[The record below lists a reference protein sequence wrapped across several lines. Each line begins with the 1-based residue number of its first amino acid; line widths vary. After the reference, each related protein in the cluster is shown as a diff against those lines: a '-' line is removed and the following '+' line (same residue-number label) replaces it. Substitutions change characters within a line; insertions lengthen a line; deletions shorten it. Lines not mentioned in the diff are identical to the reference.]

1 MEGEQESLGMSGVGA
16 LAGEGGAGWSQ
27 AAAGE
32 PASGGG
38 DGPPN
43 VDAAFKLQVEEG
55 STVSATFPFFGD
67 IAGGQLSFQIGDHIT
82 VSEIRLYLF
91 ILGSGHD
98 AETEFRHV
106 YAPQRTRFL
115 ADEALLEYDSW
126 MRLTRTTAIVTV
138 DLLLLCV
145 QGVGVGVG

>member
-1 MEGEQESLGMSGVGA
+1 MEGKQESLGMSGVGA
-16 LAGEGGAGWSQ
+16 LAGEGGEGWSH
-27 AAAGE
+27 AAAAVGE

-82 VSEIRLYLF
+82 VSSKS
-91 ILGSGHD
+91 GS
-98 AETEFRHV
+98 
-106 YAPQRTRFL
+106 P
-115 ADEALLEYDSW
+115 LLS
-126 MRLTRTTAIVTV
+126 L
-138 DLLLLCV
+138 
-145 QGVGVGVG
+145 